1 MVLLFVPALGASSRT
16 GTAAA
21 VGASAASTEASLELV
36 KTADAETVEAGNPIG
51 FSIDLTNHGEIANQ
65 GRVIIEKRLDPNW
78 ATGDL
83 PLQHQPPGDR
93 QLLPRRRR
101 LRRAS

>member
-1 MVLLFVPALGASSRT
+1 MAPGTYTVTEDPPPAGFTLTGLSCDDANSNVDLERGHPRT
-16 GTAAA
+16 ATI
-21 VGASAASTEASLELV
+21 SLQ
-36 KTADAETVEAGNPIG
+36 AGETVRCI
-51 FSIDLTNHGEIANQ
+51 FTNHIDH

-83 PLQHQPPGDR
+83 PLQHQP
-93 QLLPRRRR
+93 RRGPAASPSARR